1 MIFSM
6 RKAKRGETMSAA
18 VKEIDKV
25 EMLRATDILQG
36 TSDATLHKLAA
47 LAKPQSI
54 EEGETLYAVGDPA
67 RSAYVV
73 AEGRLRFILGG
84 DGRPAAQ
91 GTVIGAG
98 DILGWAALLGDQPR
112 RIATVIALEDCRLL
126 DIEGEAL
133 LRTLEEEPRSGYLVM
148 RRIAKMITQ
157 SFLEQSAML
166 EGVT

>member
-1 MIFSM
+1 M
-6 RKAKRGETMSAA
+6 TAA
-18 VKEIDKV
+18 VREIDNV
-25 EMLRATDILQG
+25 EILRATDILQG
-36 TSDATLHKLAA
+36 VSSEILQRLAR
-47 LAKPQSI
+47 LARPQTV

-73 AEGRLRFILGG
+73 AEGRLRFILGA

-91 GTVIGAG
+91 GTIIAAG

-126 DIEGEAL
+126 DIDGEAL
-133 LRTLEEEPRSGYLVM
+133 LNILDGEPRSGYLVM
-148 RRIAKMITQ
+148 RRLARMITQ